1 MPTNNPTSKSF
12 MIHIADE
19 MKSLYNSP
27 TSKEDKIFLLDDI
40 YINKIS
46 AWNFTDEQ
54 LSYLNAIYDRY
65 MKELLS

>member
-1 MPTNNPTSKSF
+1 MLNNYPDNNSF

-19 MKSLYNSP
+19 MKSLYNSH

-54 LSYLNAIYDRY
+54 LSYLNDVYDRY